1 MPIGR
6 PKSENPRSFY
16 AQRVLPSTIA
26 EIKRVA
32 RALDI
37 PESHVLDMWAT
48 GSRARENPQPQ
59 TRVVKTGFMQG
70 HVEVLA
76 AAGVPRAQRLP
87 YFKPGGKL

>member
-37 PESHVLDMWAT
+37 PEAHVLDMWAT
-48 GSRARENPQPQ
+48 GSRARENPAPQ

-70 HVEVLA
+70 HVEV
-76 AAGVPRAQRLP
+76 VPNSGTLSRPRLP